1 MAVAQPFPGARG
13 VIDPPGLL
21 DALRPIPVERAAAA
35 AWMRVSATEDEA
47 TFALGGEQSHVSAP
61 GPLAA
66 LLFGGDTEEA
76 RTLPPCAGTLGELPH
91 AFFPSPLLWQG
102 YSYV

>member
-1 MAVAQPFPGARG
+1 M
-13 VIDPPGLL
+13 I
-21 DALRPIPVERAAAA
+21 VERAAAA

-47 TFALGGEQSHVSAP
+47 TFALGGEQYHVSAP

-76 RTLPPCAGTLGELPH
+76 RAIPPCSGALGELLR
-91 AFFPSPLLWQG
+91 AVFPLPLLWQG
-102 YSYV
+102 YNYV